1 MKALQ
6 VSFRSMGFTALLSI
20 LSFSAIAQDNI
31 SDLFKSSEADASK
44 LIGAYLNPFFKGM
57 GTSLNTGWNNTA
69 SPKKLGRFE
78 LRFGLTGAIIP
89 EKDKLFDVTKIG
101 LSDRIKPTDPL
112 KILSP
117 TIGGEEVNG
126 PEMTLYDNNGN
137 SFSTFTMPQGAKLPF
152 VPAPQ
157 LQASVGLLK
166 GIDVT
171 LRAIPEVKL
180 GKDAG
185 KLGML
190 GGGVKVDL
198 VQFIAGKMADR
209 VVPFELAASVG
220 YTQFTYEY
228 PLDVQANGSNHT
240 DQNLEAKFSG
250 VNMEAIISKRLL
262 FFTPFLSVGYQSSKS
277 NVDLKGT
284 YPFETGFGT
293 YTEIVNPIS
302 ISERSL
308 SGLRTNLGFQ
318 INLLSFRLYGSYSL
332 GAYKAFNAGL
342 GFGIGK

>member
-1 MKALQ
+1 MKRLNIFCKSAL
-6 VSFRSMGFTALLSI
+6 FAALLCTFS
-20 LSFSAIAQDNI
+20 LGSFAQGNI

-57 GTSLNTGWNNTA
+57 GTGLNSGWNNTA

-78 LRFGLTGAIIP
+78 LRFGLTGALIP

-101 LSDRIKPTDPL
+101 LSDRIKPADPL
-112 KILSP
+112 DVLSP
-117 TIGGEEVNG
+117 TVGGEEIDG
-126 PEMTLYDNNGN
+126 PEMNIYDDNGFTVGN
-137 SFSTFTMPQGAKLPF
+137 FTMPKGAALPF

-157 LQASVGLLK
+157 LQASVGLIR
-166 GIDVT
+166 GIDLS
-171 LRAIPEVKL
+171 LRVMPKIKI

-185 KLGML
+185 SVGML

-198 VQFIAGKMADR
+198 VQFIAGKTADK

-250 VNMEAIISKRLL
+250 INMEAIISKKLL
-262 FFTPFLSVGYQSSKS
+262 FFTPFLSVGYQSSRS
-277 NVDLKGT
+277 NIDLKGT

-302 ISERSL
+302 ISQRDL

-318 INLLSFRLYGSYSL
+318 INLLAFRLYGSYSL
-332 GAYKAFNAGL
+332 GAYKAFNAGF